1 MNRIWLMLSLPRF
14 DGDPEKTRHA
24 QLLHVVSL
32 ALFVVLT
39 ALIFINLMINNRF
52 GQVVNAILAILAFT
66 QVVTQVLIK
75 RGHVRTAAY
84 LLFIVSWIG
93 ITWIATK
100 FDGVRSVVLFAYFTI
115 ILGAGYVFGWRTV
128 TLFTTWSILAVW
140 ILALYEV
147 WGISKP
153 VLDSPIS
160 IATYLTALFIFS
172 SVQIYFIINVLK

>member
-1 MNRIWLMLSLPRF
+1 MKRIWLMLSLPRF
-14 DGDPEKTRHA
+14 EGDPEKTRHA

-32 ALFVVLT
+32 ALFVVLV
-39 ALIFINLMINNRF
+39 ALIFINLIF
-52 GQVVNAILAILAFT
+52 DSQIGQAMNAILAVLAFM

-75 RGHVRTAAY
+75 RGYVRAAAY
-84 LLFIVSWIG
+84 LLFIVSWVG
-93 ITWIATK
+93 ITWIASK

-140 ILALYEV
+140 ILALYEA

-153 VLDSPIS
+153 VMDSPIS

-172 SVQIYFIINVLK
+172 SYKSTLLSMC